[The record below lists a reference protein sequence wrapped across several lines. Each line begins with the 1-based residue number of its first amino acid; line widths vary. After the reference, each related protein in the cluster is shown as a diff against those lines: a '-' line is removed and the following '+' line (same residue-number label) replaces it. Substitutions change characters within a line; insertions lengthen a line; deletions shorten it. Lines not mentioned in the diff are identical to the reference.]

1 MPPPTAPPITALLTG
16 SRSGARANVVDV
28 ESVVLITALN
38 DDVDKDGCVVVVA
51 AVVVAG
57 AGVVAVVVNSG
68 ASVVDDGGFVDIGAG
83 VGEGDDGARVGDV

>member
-28 ESVVLITALN
+28 ESVIAALN